1 MNKKEVSEIKSLFKR
16 DGGAIDRIC
25 GCLIDGEQQIRMTFS
40 DMFLSL
46 SQEEIDKYFEIFRK
60 ALSGSLGKNLHS
72 LDYTLDQELS
82 GEGHKRLMQLKATGL
97 KDETVLEEFYKS
109 VAETYHFGESYYVVM
124 IHCNYDVPGRGSDNL
139 DMDDASEE
147 VYEFILCCICPV
159 KLSEAGLCYNT
170 QTNRVE
176 ERMRDQWIEAP
187 VNAFLFPAFDD
198 RSSNIHSLLYY
209 SKNADEVDEVIT
221 DKLLG
226 CRMPLPAKNQK
237 ETFNAI
243 VEESLGLECDY
254 EVVKS
259 IHENLNQ
266 MVAENKENP
275 EPLTL
280 DKSDMTHLLEKCG
293 VEEEQIEAFEAHYDE
308 SVGENETLV
317 ATNLSNTRNFEVR
330 TPDVK
335 VSVNPERTDLVET
348 KVIDGVPC
356 LVIEINDLV
365 EVNGIQIV
373 SELAHKD
380 KETEEE

>member
-1 MNKKEVSEIKSLFKR
+1 
-16 DGGAIDRIC
+16 
-25 GCLIDGEQQIRMTFS
+25 MTFS

-187 VNAFLFPAFDD
+187 VNAFYSQHLTIAAVIFTAFCIIQKD
-198 RSSNIHSLLYY
+198 RGASRGLY
-209 SKNADEVDEVIT
+209 
-221 DKLLG
+221 
-226 CRMPLPAKNQK
+226 Q
-237 ETFNAI
+237 
-243 VEESLGLECDY
+243 
-254 EVVKS
+254 
-259 IHENLNQ
+259 
-266 MVAENKENP
+266 
-275 EPLTL
+275 
-280 DKSDMTHLLEKCG
+280 
-293 VEEEQIEAFEAHYDE
+293 
-308 SVGENETLV
+308 
-317 ATNLSNTRNFEVR
+317 
-330 TPDVK
+330 
-335 VSVNPERTDLVET
+335 
-348 KVIDGVPC
+348 
-356 LVIEINDLV
+356 
-365 EVNGIQIV
+365 
-373 SELAHKD
+373 
-380 KETEEE
+380 

>member
-147 VYEFILCCICPV
+147 F
-159 KLSEAGLCYNT
+159 KA
-170 QTNRVE
+170 
-176 ERMRDQWIEAP
+176 
-187 VNAFLFPAFDD
+187 
-198 RSSNIHSLLYY
+198 
-209 SKNADEVDEVIT
+209 
-221 DKLLG
+221 
-226 CRMPLPAKNQK
+226 
-237 ETFNAI
+237 
-243 VEESLGLECDY
+243 
-254 EVVKS
+254 
-259 IHENLNQ
+259 
-266 MVAENKENP
+266 
-275 EPLTL
+275 
-280 DKSDMTHLLEKCG
+280 LEKKLNHDLDRDLDYFSSDIKKMIATEIIKRYYYQRG
-293 VEEEQIEAFEAHYDE
+293 NIIQP
-308 SVGENETLV
+308 TLSRYK
-317 ATNLSNTRNFEVR
+317 ASFHEGRL
-330 TPDVK
+330 
-335 VSVNPERTDLVET
+335 
-348 KVIDGVPC
+348 
-356 LVIEINDLV
+356 
-365 EVNGIQIV
+365 
-373 SELAHKD
+373 
-380 KETEEE
+380 

>member
-147 VYEFILCCICPV
+147 FKALEKKLNHDLDRDLDYFSSDIKKMIATEIIKRYYYQRGNIIQQLKDDDGLKEAMKILNDPV
-159 KLSEAGLCYNT
+159 KYKEMLS
-170 QTNRVE
+170 
-176 ERMRDQWIEAP
+176 AP
-187 VNAFLFPAFDD
+187 V
-198 RSSNIHSLLYY
+198 
-209 SKNADEVDEVIT
+209 
-221 DKLLG
+221 
-226 CRMPLPAKNQK
+226 AKK
-237 ETFNAI
+237 
-243 VEESLGLECDY
+243 
-254 EVVKS
+254 
-259 IHENLNQ
+259 
-266 MVAENKENP
+266 
-275 EPLTL
+275 
-280 DKSDMTHLLEKCG
+280 
-293 VEEEQIEAFEAHYDE
+293 
-308 SVGENETLV
+308 
-317 ATNLSNTRNFEVR
+317 
-330 TPDVK
+330 
-335 VSVNPERTDLVET
+335 
-348 KVIDGVPC
+348 
-356 LVIEINDLV
+356 
-365 EVNGIQIV
+365 
-373 SELAHKD
+373 
-380 KETEEE
+380 

>member
-147 VYEFILCCICPV
+147 F
-159 KLSEAGLCYNT
+159 KA
-170 QTNRVE
+170 
-176 ERMRDQWIEAP
+176 
-187 VNAFLFPAFDD
+187 
-198 RSSNIHSLLYY
+198 
-209 SKNADEVDEVIT
+209 
-221 DKLLG
+221 
-226 CRMPLPAKNQK
+226 
-237 ETFNAI
+237 
-243 VEESLGLECDY
+243 
-254 EVVKS
+254 
-259 IHENLNQ
+259 
-266 MVAENKENP
+266 
-275 EPLTL
+275 
-280 DKSDMTHLLEKCG
+280 LEKKLNHDLDRDLDYFSSD
-293 VEEEQIEAFEAHYDE
+293 IKKMIAT
-308 SVGENETLV
+308 SVLLSCQRLV
-317 ATNLSNTRNFEVR
+317 CATIHRQTASRNVC
-330 TPDVK
+330 
-335 VSVNPERTDLVET
+335 
-348 KVIDGVPC
+348 VISG
-356 LVIEINDLV
+356 
-365 EVNGIQIV
+365 
-373 SELAHKD
+373 
-380 KETEEE
+380 

>member
-147 VYEFILCCICPV
+147 FKALEKKLNHDLDRDLDYFSSDIKKMIATEIIKRYYYQRGNIIQQLKDDDGLKEAMKILNDPV
-159 KLSEAGLCYNT
+159 KYKEMLS
-170 QTNRVE
+170 
-176 ERMRDQWIEAP
+176 AP
-187 VNAFLFPAFDD
+187 A
-198 RSSNIHSLLYY
+198 
-209 SKNADEVDEVIT
+209 
-221 DKLLG
+221 
-226 CRMPLPAKNQK
+226 AK
-237 ETFNAI
+237 E
-243 VEESLGLECDY
+243 
-254 EVVKS
+254 
-259 IHENLNQ
+259 
-266 MVAENKENP
+266 
-275 EPLTL
+275 
-280 DKSDMTHLLEKCG
+280 
-293 VEEEQIEAFEAHYDE
+293 
-308 SVGENETLV
+308 
-317 ATNLSNTRNFEVR
+317 
-330 TPDVK
+330 
-335 VSVNPERTDLVET
+335 
-348 KVIDGVPC
+348 
-356 LVIEINDLV
+356 
-365 EVNGIQIV
+365 
-373 SELAHKD
+373 
-380 KETEEE
+380 

>member
-97 KDETVLEEFYKS
+97 KDEAVLEEFYKS

-209 SKNADEVDEVIT
+209 TKKTEELHEDFINAFFQAANLVE
-221 DKLLG
+221 
-226 CRMPLPAKNQK
+226 AKSV
-237 ETFNAI
+237 A
-243 VEESLGLECDY
+243 
-254 EVVKS
+254 VK
-259 IHENLNQ
+259 
-266 MVAENKENP
+266 
-275 EPLTL
+275 
-280 DKSDMTHLLEKCG
+280 
-293 VEEEQIEAFEAHYDE
+293 
-308 SVGENETLV
+308 
-317 ATNLSNTRNFEVR
+317 
-330 TPDVK
+330 TPDVTIK
-335 VSVNPERTDLVET
+335 VSPQRMDLVQIQLVEGRRCI
-348 KVIDGVPC
+348 VIPMEDGVQ
-356 LVIEINDLV
+356 INGMNV
-365 EVNGIQIV
+365 TMEGTNGT
-373 SELAHKD
+373 D
-380 KETEEE
+380 

>member
-209 SKNADEVDEVIT
+209 
-221 DKLLG
+221 
-226 CRMPLPAKNQK
+226 
-237 ETFNAI
+237 
-243 VEESLGLECDY
+243 
-254 EVVKS
+254 
-259 IHENLNQ
+259 
-266 MVAENKENP
+266 
-275 EPLTL
+275 
-280 DKSDMTHLLEKCG
+280 
-293 VEEEQIEAFEAHYDE
+293 
-308 SVGENETLV
+308 
-317 ATNLSNTRNFEVR
+317 
-330 TPDVK
+330 
-335 VSVNPERTDLVET
+335 T
-348 KVIDGVPC
+348 K
-356 LVIEINDLV
+356 
-365 EVNGIQIV
+365 
-373 SELAHKD
+373 K
-380 KETEEE
+380 TEELHDHRGDCRRCCKL

>member
-209 SKNADEVDEVIT
+209 TKKTEELHEDFINDCIGGPAPMSFKTQKAVFQEIIEETVGDVVNYDTVCQIQENLTELIEEHKEEPQPFKLQKSDVK
-221 DKLLG
+221 KLL
-226 CRMPLPAKNQK
+226 R
-237 ETFNAI
+237 
-243 VEESLGLECDY
+243 
-254 EVVKS
+254 
-259 IHENLNQ
+259 
-266 MVAENKENP
+266 
-275 EPLTL
+275 
-280 DKSDMTHLLEKCG
+280 
-293 VEEEQIEAFEAHYDE
+293 
-308 SVGENETLV
+308 
-317 ATNLSNTRNFEVR
+317 
-330 TPDVK
+330 
-335 VSVNPERTDLVET
+335 
-348 KVIDGVPC
+348 
-356 LVIEINDLV
+356 
-365 EVNGIQIV
+365 
-373 SELAHKD
+373 KD
-380 KETEEE
+380 S

>member
-147 VYEFILCCICPV
+147 F
-159 KLSEAGLCYNT
+159 KA
-170 QTNRVE
+170 
-176 ERMRDQWIEAP
+176 
-187 VNAFLFPAFDD
+187 
-198 RSSNIHSLLYY
+198 
-209 SKNADEVDEVIT
+209 
-221 DKLLG
+221 
-226 CRMPLPAKNQK
+226 
-237 ETFNAI
+237 
-243 VEESLGLECDY
+243 
-254 EVVKS
+254 
-259 IHENLNQ
+259 
-266 MVAENKENP
+266 
-275 EPLTL
+275 
-280 DKSDMTHLLEKCG
+280 LEKNKNVCLA
-293 VEEEQIEAFEAHYDE
+293 IYDKYM
-308 SVGENETLV
+308 
-317 ATNLSNTRNFEVR
+317 NLSFAASALLSCQRLVCATIHRQTASRNAC
-330 TPDVK
+330 
-335 VSVNPERTDLVET
+335 
-348 KVIDGVPC
+348 VISG
-356 LVIEINDLV
+356 
-365 EVNGIQIV
+365 
-373 SELAHKD
+373 
-380 KETEEE
+380 

>member
-147 VYEFILCCICPV
+147 FKALEKKLNHDLDRDLDYFSSDIKKMIATEIIKRYYYQRGNIIQQLKDDDGLKEAVKILNDPA
-159 KLSEAGLCYNT
+159 KYKEMLS
-170 QTNRVE
+170 
-176 ERMRDQWIEAP
+176 AP
-187 VNAFLFPAFDD
+187 V
-198 RSSNIHSLLYY
+198 
-209 SKNADEVDEVIT
+209 
-221 DKLLG
+221 
-226 CRMPLPAKNQK
+226 AKK
-237 ETFNAI
+237 
-243 VEESLGLECDY
+243 
-254 EVVKS
+254 
-259 IHENLNQ
+259 
-266 MVAENKENP
+266 
-275 EPLTL
+275 
-280 DKSDMTHLLEKCG
+280 
-293 VEEEQIEAFEAHYDE
+293 
-308 SVGENETLV
+308 
-317 ATNLSNTRNFEVR
+317 
-330 TPDVK
+330 
-335 VSVNPERTDLVET
+335 
-348 KVIDGVPC
+348 
-356 LVIEINDLV
+356 
-365 EVNGIQIV
+365 
-373 SELAHKD
+373 
-380 KETEEE
+380 

>member
-1 MNKKEVSEIKSLFKR
+1 MNKKEILEIRKQFSPENC
-16 DGGAIDRIC
+16 AITRIC
-25 GCLIDGEQQIRMTFS
+25 GCYVDGDKEKKMEFKEA
-40 DMFLSL
+40 FLSL
-46 SQEEIDKYFEIFRK
+46 PEEESFKYFDIFKK
-60 ALSGSLGKNLHS
+60 ALSGTIGKNLIHMEFP
-72 LDYTLDQELS
+72 LEQELAGGTQES
-82 GEGHKRLMQLKATGL
+82 LLRLKESKLQDDIL
-97 KDETVLEEFYKS
+97 LEEFYDK
-109 VAETYHFGESYYVVM
+109 VIEFYDFGEHYLILL
-124 IHCNYDVPGRGSDNL
+124 IHAVYDIPGKSTDG
-139 DMDDASEE
+139 MEMFDASDE
-147 VYEFILCCICPV
+147 VYEHILCCICPV
-159 KLSEAGLCYNT
+159 AMSKPGLCYNAV
-170 QTNRVE
+170 NNSIEDRV
-176 ERMRDQWIEAP
+176 RDWVVGMPA
-187 VNAFLFPAFDD
+187 NAFLFPAFND
-198 RSSNIHSLLYY
+198 RNMDIHSLLYY

-226 CRMPLPAKNQK
+226 CRMPLPAKSQK

>member
-187 VNAFLFPAFDD
+187 VNAFLFPATPNKTRTYRLGSDKQV
-198 RSSNIHSLLYY
+198 LLRHNRRKPAQAGIRFILYQKPQSYFRYLYLASDHKYY
-209 SKNADEVDEVIT
+209 CPIWRK
-221 DKLLG
+221 
-226 CRMPLPAKNQK
+226 
-237 ETFNAI
+237 
-243 VEESLGLECDY
+243 
-254 EVVKS
+254 
-259 IHENLNQ
+259 
-266 MVAENKENP
+266 
-275 EPLTL
+275 
-280 DKSDMTHLLEKCG
+280 
-293 VEEEQIEAFEAHYDE
+293 
-308 SVGENETLV
+308 
-317 ATNLSNTRNFEVR
+317 
-330 TPDVK
+330 
-335 VSVNPERTDLVET
+335 
-348 KVIDGVPC
+348 
-356 LVIEINDLV
+356 IN
-365 EVNGIQIV
+365 
-373 SELAHKD
+373 
-380 KETEEE
+380 